1 MTLNL
6 IDNEII
12 NVFFK
17 FYKKDIKSIGSDLFE
32 NVTHRIS
39 QNVEKLINDED
50 AKNLILQKFSDYEFS
65 FFHVV
70 AKFGSSKDLK
80 KIIEIV
86 GIKNLNHGDINNYT
100 ALHHCSISG
109 RLDNVKVLIGFGANI
124 NAKSS
129 NETRNWY
136 PIHYAC
142 KYGFKEIVEE
152 FIESGVDKEVRTLF
166 GLTPLHVACEFGNIF
181 VVEYLIKIGCN
192 LDAETIP
199 ENQRMTPL
207 HYAVMINSVKTVK
220 ILCASGA
227 DVFKNTHSGSDALI
241 LATKRNYSKIV
252 EILINRGMVD
262 SIEEAYKIAIKN
274 NCFDSRDILEVFIKI
289 RDKLFEKSNL
299 VKFSKSINEFIKDL
313 KPQNID
319 ESYLSLF
326 FDHKIS
332 VYFLNKISKKIGV
345 LKKNNYTLETYA
357 KHIGLDVLSKNLKEI
372 DEIITHKKI
381 SKKY

>member
-1 MTLNL
+1 MNLNL

-32 NVTHRIS
+32 NVAHKIS

-50 AKNLILQKFSDYEFS
+50 AQNLILQKFSDYEFS

-109 RLDNVKVLIGFGANI
+109 RLDNVKVLIGFGANV

-129 NETRNWY
+129 DYTRNWR

-142 KYGFKEIVEE
+142 KYGCKEIVEE
-152 FIESGVDKEVRTLF
+152 FIEAGVNKEVVTSF
-166 GLTPLHVACEFGNIF
+166 GLTPLHVACEFGNSIIA
-181 VVEYLIKIGCN
+181 EYLIKIGCD
-192 LDAETIP
+192 LDAETIA
-199 ENQRMTPL
+199 ENHRMTPL
-207 HYAVMINSVKTVK
+207 HYAVMINSEKTVK
-220 ILCASGA
+220 ILCISGA
-227 DVFKNTHSGSDALI
+227 NIFKKTLDGIDPL
-241 LATKRNYSKIV
+241 LMATKRNYSQIV
-252 EILINRGMVD
+252 EILINRGVVD
-262 SIEEAYKIAIKN
+262 NIEEALKIAIKN
-274 NCFDSRDILEVFIKI
+274 NCLDSRDIIEVFVKI
-289 RDKLFEKSNL
+289 RDKLFDKSNL
-299 VKFSKSINEFIKDL
+299 VKFAKNINEFISDL

-319 ESYLSLF
+319 ESYISLF

-332 VYFLNKISKKIGV
+332 AYFLNRISKKIGIV
-345 LKKNNYTLETYA
+345 KKYNYTLETYS
-357 KHIGLDVLSKNLKEI
+357 KEIGLDILSKNFKKI

-381 SKKY
+381 ARKY

>member
-274 NCFDSRDILEVFIKI
+274 NCFDSR
-289 RDKLFEKSNL
+289 
-299 VKFSKSINEFIKDL
+299 
-313 KPQNID
+313 
-319 ESYLSLF
+319 
-326 FDHKIS
+326 
-332 VYFLNKISKKIGV
+332 
-345 LKKNNYTLETYA
+345 
-357 KHIGLDVLSKNLKEI
+357 
-372 DEIITHKKI
+372 
-381 SKKY
+381 